1 VEHAVKVSNEWYVNY
16 LTRQAASAAAR
27 RSPVDRAAGE
37 AQGSKSQSA
46 SGNEPVG
53 KEEGKATHTSRC
65 FVCIKSIRKRLIDPR
80 ANLYGGSKYIEDAL
94 QYSSL
99 IHDDSEKF
107 SEGTVTQE
115 KAGKDEE
122 EMTIIRVWK
131 LD

>member
-1 VEHAVKVSNEWYVNY
+1 
-16 LTRQAASAAAR
+16 
-27 RSPVDRAAGE
+27 
-37 AQGSKSQSA
+37 
-46 SGNEPVG
+46 VG

-65 FVCIKSIRKRLIDPR
+65 FICIKSIRKRLIDPR

-122 EMTIIRVWK
+122 EMTIIRVSK

>member
-1 VEHAVKVSNEWYVNY
+1 MKVSQSWYDNY
-16 LTRQAASAAAR
+16 LARQAASAAAR
-27 RSPVDRAAGE
+27 RATVDRTAGE
-37 AQGSKSQSA
+37 AQDTKPQPA
-46 SGNEPVG
+46 SVDEPVG
-53 KEEGKATHTSRC
+53 AQKGEATHTSRC
-65 FVCIKSIRKRLIDPR
+65 FICIKSIRKRLIDPR

>member
-1 VEHAVKVSNEWYVNY
+1 MKVSQSWYDNY
-16 LTRQAASAAAR
+16 LARQAASTAAR
-27 RSPVDRAAGE
+27 RTPVDRAAGE
-37 AQGSKSQSA
+37 PQDPKSQPA

-53 KEEGKATHTSRC
+53 APKGEATHTNRC
-65 FVCIKSIRKRLIDPR
+65 FICIKSIRKRLIDPR